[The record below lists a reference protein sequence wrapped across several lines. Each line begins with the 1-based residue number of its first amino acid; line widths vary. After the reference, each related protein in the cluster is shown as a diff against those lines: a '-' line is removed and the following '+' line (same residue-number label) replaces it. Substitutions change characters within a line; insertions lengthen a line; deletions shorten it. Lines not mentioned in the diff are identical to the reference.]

1 MLCVPWRRRRRIT
14 EQWQASSR
22 FNTKRRKSTVVDDG
36 PSQSE
41 VFEQPVSPANHI
53 SLQMAEDVA
62 DGLHNIPPIFSAIQS
77 NDTETV
83 KTLLQENP
91 TLLTSARCGGLAP
104 LHAVCHIQNLN
115 ILVLLLE
122 HGADALSLDDH
133 GNTALHLAVKREWH
147 KGIEELLR
155 HGASTD
161 TECEP
166 PPHEQTT
173 RETPFHTAVRLGD
186 VETVKLMLTY
196 KPNLTALDGKGCCV
210 LHMAARVHSVQI
222 INILLQDKVVQ
233 EVLHTRDCDGNTVLH
248 TALIE
253 DHGSVE
259 EAILLEI
266 VRLFFEA
273 GVDVNTTNSYG
284 ESALYLAARFGLPN
298 LVELLLSMGADPL
311 RVTTK
316 GASVLHAACHRGC
329 ATSLDL
335 LLKTGQMKDL
345 ITKEDKSGR
354 EPFHCAVYSSSIDC
368 CELLIRNGDHLTRK
382 DCDGVTRSSLIIDNL
397 PSAKELLSRLFDS
410 CVRIPNKFRRDP
422 DFHISFDYSVL
433 LPVDQDIQSSLIPEI
448 NVGEAESLLKHPLIE
463 SFLYKKW
470 NKIKFFFYGNVL
482 TFFIFL
488 TMHTA
493 YIDSIFQSDAR
504 PDNLVRGR
512 AFRVSYICIY
522 LLVLVPEIL
531 NMCAHPKKFFKSWE
545 SLTKFTSLSTSAIIV
560 FSYLDDA
567 AEIQDQILSH
577 GSTFTNLAA
586 VSIFSSWV
594 ELMMLLGRFPALG
607 TYILMFS
614 RIAKS
619 LIYFIMAF
627 SSLLIGFSLAF
638 RVFFYKSEN
647 FHGFIPSM
655 VRTLMMMIGEIDYGS
670 LVEVSGDDTPI
681 LCYIFLALFLFLVCV
696 LMANLLIG
704 LAVDDIAKLQT
715 LGRIARLSKQASYI
729 ITYERLTRFAIK
741 TKLFPFHSAEKLDKI
756 CRLKPRCNIYLNRK
770 RSRMFHRKPLPYE
783 AVEAAVIIGHAEAA
797 PTESDSAAKAVQA
810 LEKANVANITAKLED
825 IEKMLQRIVPEKSE

>member
-1 MLCVPWRRRRRIT
+1 MY
-14 EQWQASSR
+14 A
-22 FNTKRRKSTVVDDG
+22 
-36 PSQSE
+36 
-41 VFEQPVSPANHI
+41 
-53 SLQMAEDVA
+53 
-62 DGLHNIPPIFSAIQS
+62 
-77 NDTETV
+77 
-83 KTLLQENP
+83 
-91 TLLTSARCGGLAP
+91 
-104 LHAVCHIQNLN
+104 
-115 ILVLLLE
+115 
-122 HGADALSLDDH
+122 LDDH

-166 PPHEQTT
+166 PSHEKAT

-186 VETVKLMLTY
+186 VEAVKIMLTY
-196 KPNLTALDGKGCCV
+196 KPKLTALDGKGCCV
-210 LHMAARVHSVQI
+210 LHMAARVHSAQI
-222 INILLQDKVVQ
+222 INLLLQDKVVQ
-233 EVLHTRDCDGNTVLH
+233 DVLHSRDCDGNTVLH

-259 EAILLEI
+259 ETILLEI

-273 GVDVNTTNSYG
+273 GVDVNVTNSYG

-311 RVTTK
+311 SVTVK
-316 GASVLHAACHRGC
+316 GVSVLHAACYKGC

-345 ITKEDKSGR
+345 ITKADKSGR
-354 EPFHCAVYSSSIDC
+354 QPFHCAVYSSSIDC

-382 DCDGVTRSSLIIDNL
+382 DCDGETRSSLIIDNL
-397 PSAKELLSRLFDS
+397 PSAKELFSRLFDS

-422 DFHISFDYSVL
+422 DFHITFDYSVL
-433 LPVDQDIQSSLIPEI
+433 LPEDQDIQSSLIPDI
-448 NVGEAESLLKHPLIE
+448 NVSEAESLLKHPLVE

-470 NKIKFFFYGNVL
+470 SKIKFFFYGNVL

-488 TMHTA
+488 LMHTA
-493 YIDSIFQSDAR
+493 YIDSIFQNSAPQDE
-504 PDNLVRGR
+504 LVRHR
-512 AFRVSYICIY
+512 AFRVIYICVY

-545 SLTKFTSLSTSAIIV
+545 SLTKFTSLSSSAIV
-560 FSYLDDA
+560 AFSFLNYVDA
-567 AEIQDQILSH
+567 PKSNDATEQDSQEYIS
-577 GSTFTNLAA
+577 GKRYFRDVAA

-638 RVFFYKSEN
+638 RVMFYEDEN
-647 FHGFIPSM
+647 FRSFFHSM
-655 VRTLMMMIGEIDYGS
+655 VKTLMMMIGELDYED
-670 LVEVSGDDTPI
+670 LVAGDAPV
-681 LCYIFLALFLFLVCV
+681 LCYILLALFLFLVCV

-704 LAVDDIAKLQT
+704 LAVDDIAKLQM

-741 TKLFPFHSAEKLDKI
+741 TRLFPFHSAEKLDKI
-756 CRLKPRCNIYLNRK
+756 CRVKPRCNIYLNRK
-770 RSRMFHRKPLPYE
+770 RSRMFSRKPLPSE
-783 AVEAAVIIGHAEAA
+783 AVEAAVIIGHAESA
-797 PTESDSAAKAVQA
+797 PSENDSSAKPLQAVERA
-810 LEKANVANITAKLED
+810 SVMAKLED
-825 IEKMLQRIVPEKSE
+825 IEKLLQKVLPKK